1 MLFDEPS
8 QLHLQSCV
16 RALFPDLLAASHVA
30 HLLVLVA
37 NPITLP
43 VFTPIRE
50 PTPDN
55 TKSKAK
61 KEKPK
66 WCNQGGE
73 PHVDFGWVCAAQ
85 TLSVGLTLEGFYMQ
99 NDAL

>member
-1 MLFDEPS
+1 M
-8 QLHLQSCV
+8 
-16 RALFPDLLAASHVA
+16 RALFPALLAASHAA
-30 HLLVLVA
+30 HLLVLVP

-55 TKSKAK
+55 IKSKPK
-61 KEKPK
+61 KKKPE
-66 WCNQGGE
+66 WCNQVVG

-85 TLSVGLTLEGFYMQ
+85 TLSVGLTLE
-99 NDAL
+99 